1 MTSQPEL
8 AIEKPRIWI
17 EMTKWKERAGL
28 EDGTYLSI
36 YFGFGTS
43 EDMHLFL
50 ISVVI
55 SCLYK

>member
-1 MTSQPEL
+1 MTNQPEL

-17 EMTKWKERAGL
+17 EMTKWKERLVL
-28 EDGTYLSI
+28 EYGTYLFI
-36 YFGFGTS
+36 YFGFGIS

-55 SCLYK
+55 SSLSK